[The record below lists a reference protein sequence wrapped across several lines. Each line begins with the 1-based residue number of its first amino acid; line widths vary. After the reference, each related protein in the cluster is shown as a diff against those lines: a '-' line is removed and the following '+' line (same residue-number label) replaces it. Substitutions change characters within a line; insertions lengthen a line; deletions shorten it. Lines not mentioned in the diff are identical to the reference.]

1 MPATPPARAI
11 PHRARLLAALLA
23 ALLVTCAGTVLAAPG
38 AHAAS
43 RGTGFGTWA
52 AISTYGWHGSML
64 VDGVH
69 TYCILPGAP
78 APTGQSADQGV
89 SGTAVGLS
97 AQKLTG
103 INLLV
108 TKYGQTDDPVQAAAV
123 GWAVKAIA
131 NLSETLHH
139 FGYQGDSLAEA
150 IHWSF
155 SALAPE
161 HSAEVQRLAVM
172 YYDEARA
179 APVGIAGAS
188 GTMVFT
194 ADAAEPRGGS
204 VRVDASTAA
213 ATGTLSLTGAT
224 FVATGTSTL
233 TDAVPGVEYPILA
246 DPPDAGRPFTVSG
259 TGHLRLTAVAAVRH
273 FTTAGGQD
281 TAGPAGE
288 VGFDVTGS
296 DAAPRV
302 PLFSPTIGTQVQ
314 SAYAN
319 GGPFVDDVVFGG
331 SIEDWPRAADGAY
344 LPVTASAEVYRT
356 DDQPTLTD
364 AGAPAGAEHVGS
376 LGLTTDPASGPTGP
390 YRVMSAWELRAPGF
404 YTAVWS
410 IRAEA
415 QPADVASALPPGYV
429 WVEPFGEPTQITLWA
444 EVSSLAEAI
453 VATGNTL
460 SDKIIV
466 SGPLPTDGLT
476 VSSSVYRAADGVEP
490 SDACTEQTLVW
501 TSSPHTMLT
510 PGEHVVTAPAV
521 SEPGT
526 YYWQE
531 RAVDAAGTLVHLG
544 VCGVAHETTLVV
556 APTGPPSTPDAA
568 PALAATGPGGTSARA
583 MAGGAVALLTA
594 GGMLVGLAGRRR
606 STSLTAD
613 V

>member
-1 MPATPPARAI
+1 MPATPSARTM

-23 ALLVTCAGTVLAAPG
+23 ALIVTCAGAVVAAPG

-52 AISTYGWHGSML
+52 PISTYGWHGSML

-78 APTGQSADQGV
+78 APTGQSVDQGV
-89 SGTAVGLS
+89 TGTAAGLS
-97 AQKLTG
+97 AQQLTG

-108 TKYGQTDDPVQAAAV
+108 TKYGQTNDPVQAAAV
-123 GWAVKAIA
+123 GWAVKAVV
-131 NLSETLHH
+131 NLDETLHH

-150 IHWSF
+150 IHWTF

-161 HSAEVQRLAVM
+161 HSAQVQRLAVM

-179 APVGIAGAS
+179 APAGVAGAS
-188 GTMVFT
+188 GSMVFT
-194 ADAAEPRGGS
+194 TDAAEPRHGS

-213 ATGTLSLTGAT
+213 ATGTLSLAGAT

-288 VGFDVTGS
+288 VGFDVAGS

-302 PLFSPTIGTQVQ
+302 PVFSPTITTQVQ

-356 DDQPTLTD
+356 DEPAD
-364 AGAPAGAEHVGS
+364 AERCRRPRGRGARRIVGAHDRPCIRADGAVSGDVRVGAHGPGLLHGRVEHPCGSTARGRRVG
-376 LGLTTDPASGPTGP
+376 PAS
-390 YRVMSAWELRAPGF
+390 RVCL
-404 YTAVWS
+404 
-410 IRAEA
+410 
-415 QPADVASALPPGYV
+415 D
-429 WVEPFGEPTQITLWA
+429 
-444 EVSSLAEAI
+444 
-453 VATGNTL
+453 
-460 SDKIIV
+460 
-466 SGPLPTDGLT
+466 
-476 VSSSVYRAADGVEP
+476 
-490 SDACTEQTLVW
+490 
-501 TSSPHTMLT
+501 
-510 PGEHVVTAPAV
+510 
-521 SEPGT
+521 
-526 YYWQE
+526 
-531 RAVDAAGTLVHLG
+531 RAVRRADADHPVGRG
-544 VCGVAHETTLVV
+544 VIA
-556 APTGPPSTPDAA
+556 
-568 PALAATGPGGTSARA
+568 
-583 MAGGAVALLTA
+583 
-594 GGMLVGLAGRRR
+594 RR
-606 STSLTAD
+606 SDRDDRETPSVTRSSWPARFRPTA
-613 V
+613 

>member
-1 MPATPPARAI
+1 MPATPYARTM
-11 PHRARLLAALLA
+11 PHRARLLAALLT
-23 ALLVTCAGTVLAAPG
+23 ALIVTCAGAVVAAPG

-52 AISTYGWHGSML
+52 PISTYGWHGSML

-78 APTGQSADQGV
+78 APAGQSVDQGV
-89 SGTAVGLS
+89 TGTAAGLS
-97 AQKLTG
+97 AQQLTG

-108 TKYGQTDDPVQAAAV
+108 TKYGQTNDPVQAAAV
-123 GWAVKAIA
+123 GWAVKAVVD
-131 NLSETLHH
+131 LDETLHH

-150 IHWSF
+150 IHWTF

-161 HSAEVQRLAVM
+161 HSAQVQRLAVM

-179 APVGIAGAS
+179 APAGVAGAS
-188 GTMVFT
+188 GSMVFT
-194 ADAAEPRGGS
+194 TDAAEPRHGS

-213 ATGTLSLTGAT
+213 ATGTLSLAGAT

-259 TGHLRLTAVAAVRH
+259 TGLLRLTAVAAVRH

-288 VGFDVTGS
+288 VGFDVAGS

-302 PLFSPTIGTQVQ
+302 PVFSPTITTQVQ

-331 SIEDWPRAADGAY
+331 SIEDWPRTADGAY

-356 DDQPTLTD
+356 DEQPTLSD

-390 YRVMSAWELRAPGF
+390 YRVISMWELMKPGF

-410 IRAEA
+410 IRADA
-415 QPADVASALPPGYV
+415 QHADVASALPPGYV
-429 WVEPFGEPTQITLWA
+429 WIEPFGEPTQITLWA

-453 VATGNTL
+453 VTTGDTL

-490 SDACTEQTLVW
+490 SDACTDQTLVW
-501 TSSPHTMLT
+501 TSTPHTMLT
-510 PGEHVVTAPAV
+510 PGEHVVTAPGV

-526 YYWQE
+526 YYWRE
-531 RAVDAAGTLVHLG
+531 RAVDAAGALVHLG
-544 VCGVAHETTLVV
+544 ACGVAHETTLVV
-556 APTGPPSTPDAA
+556 APTSPPSIPDAT
-568 PALAATGPGGTSARA
+568 PALAATGPAGASARA
-583 MAGGAVALLTA
+583 ITGGAIALLTA
-594 GGMLVGLAGRRR
+594 GGTLVGLARRRR
-606 STSLTAD
+606 SASLTAGA
-613 V
+613 